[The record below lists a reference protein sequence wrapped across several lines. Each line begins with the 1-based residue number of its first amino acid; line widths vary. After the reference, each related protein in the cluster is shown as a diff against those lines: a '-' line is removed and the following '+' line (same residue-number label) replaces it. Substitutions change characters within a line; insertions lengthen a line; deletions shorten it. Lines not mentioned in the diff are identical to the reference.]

1 MTVASLFRKWNA
13 FFFEP
18 ASPTPV
24 ALYRILYGILN
35 FFNLL
40 LLAPDWMAWYGPHAI
55 VSVATV
61 QRLHTSTRVNLLPF
75 LPQTEFAINVFFWAF
90 LVLCVAVTLGCMT
103 RLSMFLLYLG
113 LASMQ
118 SRNPYI
124 LNSGDT
130 LLRVSGFFLLFA
142 PAGAAFSVDRLI
154 RIWRGK
160 EGVAVPLYMP
170 WAQRLIQ
177 IQTSLVYL
185 TTVWWKS
192 FGPKWVNGTSV
203 YYALRMREFARFPI
217 PDFLVYNRYFIRAAT
232 WGTLVTEFSA
242 GVLIWLRDLRY
253 YVMIAVVCLHA
264 GIEYS
269 MNIPMFEWITVST
282 LVTFVYPEDLARF
295 WARVRAWLLPLVG
308 DMRVVLYDP
317 LLTPSARMAD
327 VLRAVDIFG
336 RLQLVD
342 ARSPEARPPGSGR
355 SPSVG
360 KRRILVP
367 TPGGLRSGFSALVAI
382 SPVVPVLW
390 LLAPLSVF
398 TRGGEHPS
406 GATSAAN

>member
-18 ASPTPV
+18 APPTPV
-24 ALYRILYGILN
+24 ALYRILYGIMNLA
-35 FFNLL
+35 NLL
-40 LLAPDWMAWYGPHAI
+40 LLAPDWTAWYGPHA
-55 VSVATV
+55 VASLATV
-61 QRLHTSTRVNLLPF
+61 HRLHPSMRFNIFFLLP
-75 LPQTEFAINVFFWAF
+75 PTDHVMNVFFWVF
-90 LVLCVAVTLGCMT
+90 LVLCICVTVGLMT
-103 RLSMFLLYLG
+103 RVSMILLYIG
-113 LASMQ
+113 LTSLQ
-118 SRNPYI
+118 ITNPYI

-130 LLRVSGFFLLFA
+130 LLRVSGFFLMFA
-142 PAGAAFSVDRLI
+142 PAGAAFSVDRLF

-160 EGVAVPLYMP
+160 EGVEVPLYMP

-177 IQTSLVYL
+177 IQTSIVYI
-185 TTVWWKS
+185 TTFWWKS

-203 YYALRMREFARFPI
+203 YYALRMREFLRFPI
-217 PDFLVYNRYFIRAAT
+217 PDFLVFNRLFIRVAT

-253 YVMIAVVCLHA
+253 YVIIAAICLHA

-295 WARVRAWLLPLVG
+295 WARIRARVTPWLGGVRI
-308 DMRVVLYDP
+308 VLYDP
-317 LLTPSARMAD
+317 LLTPSARTAD

-342 ARSPEARPPGSGR
+342 ARSPAARPPGAGR

-360 KRRILVP
+360 KGRFLVQ
-367 TPGGLRSGFSALVAI
+367 TPGGLRSGLAAWIAI
-382 SPVVPVLW
+382 APVVPVLW

-398 TRGGEHPS
+398 SRAARQPS
-406 GATSAAN
+406 GAASTAG

>member
-1 MTVASLFRKWNA
+1 MTVASLVRKWNA
-13 FFFEP
+13 FFFDP
-18 ASPTPV
+18 APPTPV
-24 ALYRILYGILN
+24 ALYRILYGIMNLA
-35 FFNLL
+35 NLL
-40 LLAPDWMAWYGPHAI
+40 LLAPDWQAWYGPHAI
-55 VSVATV
+55 VSLATV
-61 QRLHTSTRVNLLPF
+61 ARTHSGIRINLLPF
-75 LPQTEFAINVFFWAF
+75 LPQTEFALNVFFWAF
-90 LVLCVAVTLGCMT
+90 AIVSVAVILGFMT
-103 RLSMFLLYLG
+103 RSSMLLLYLG

-118 SRNPYI
+118 ARDPYI

-142 PAGAAFSVDRLI
+142 PAGAALSVDRLI

-177 IQTSLVYL
+177 IQTSIVYF
-185 TTVWWKS
+185 TTFWWKS

-217 PDFLVYNRYFIRAAT
+217 PNFLLFSRTFIKLAT

-253 YVMIAVVCLHA
+253 YVIAAVVCLHA

-269 MNIPMFEWITVST
+269 MNIPLFEWITVST
-282 LVTFVYPEDLARF
+282 LVTFIYPEDLARF
-295 WARVRAWLLPLVG
+295 WARVRERFASRIG
-308 DMRVVLYDP
+308 DVKIVLYDP
-317 LLTPSARMAD
+317 LLTPSARTAD

-342 ARSPEARPPGSGR
+342 ARSPAARPPGAGR

-360 KRRILVP
+360 KSRFLVQ
-367 TPGGLRSGFSALVAI
+367 TPAGLRSGLAALVAI
-382 SPVVPVLW
+382 APVVPVLW
-390 LLAPLSVF
+390 VLAPLSVF
-398 TRGGEHPS
+398 SRAARHPS
-406 GATSAAN
+406 GAASTAG

>member
-18 ASPTPV
+18 ASPAPV
-24 ALYRILYGILN
+24 ALYRILYGIMNL
-35 FFNLL
+35 FNLL
-40 LLAPDWMAWYGPHAI
+40 LLAPDWMSWYGPHAI

-61 QRLHTSTRVNLLPF
+61 QRLHPSTRINLLP
-75 LPQTEFAINVFFWAF
+75 LIPQTEFAINVFFWGF
-90 LVLCVAVTLGCMT
+90 LLLSVAVILGFMT
-103 RLSMFLLYLG
+103 RTSMFLLYLG

-118 SRNPYI
+118 SRDPYI

-160 EGVAVPLYMP
+160 EGVAVRQYMP

-217 PDFLVYNRYFIRAAT
+217 PDFLVYNRAFIRLAT

-242 GVLIWLRDLRY
+242 AVLIWLRDLRY
-253 YVMIAVVCLHA
+253 YVMIVVICLHA

-282 LVTFVYPEDLARF
+282 LITFVYPEDLARF
-295 WARVRAWLLPLVG
+295 WARIRERITPWLGEVK
-308 DMRVVLYDP
+308 VVLYDP
-317 LLTPSARMAD
+317 LLTPSARTAD

-342 ARSPEARPPGSGR
+342 TRSPAARPPGAGR

-360 KRRILVP
+360 KGRFLVQ
-367 TPGGLRSGFSALVAI
+367 TPGGLRSGFAALVAI
-382 SPVVPVLW
+382 APVVPVLW
-390 LLAPLSVF
+390 ILAPLSVF
-398 TRGGEHPS
+398 NRAARHPS
-406 GATSAAN
+406 GAASTAG